1 MVIPQPRVFADP
13 TAASAK
19 KDTTTRRA
27 TTSAATTAG
36 ETRKN
41 DAPSLSCASQKTTP
55 HLHTHP
61 RRDDI
66 VWPVVWLTAALVL
79 YACVLMNTPVG
90 VDMKHCAAQCPPVVA
105 SGEGNAT
112 GACLTPCGMYV
123 EHHPCNARCVS
134 LRQVL
139 PCLQRCLR
147 RGQKQA
153 RAVMDPLTGAL
164 HFTMRAVSPPQR
176 AKSVSEALYVR
187 TADDLIRRAQ
197 SIMGTVIVLRDNTAV
212 LEHIHIVRDAPVP

>member
-61 RRDDI
+61 RHDDDI
-66 VWPVVWLTAALVL
+66 VWPVVWLTVALVL
-79 YACVLMNTPVG
+79 YAVVLNTSAG
-90 VDMKHCAAQCPPVVA
+90 ADMKHCATQCPPVIA
-105 SGEGNAT
+105 SGESNAT

-134 LRQVL
+134 LRKVL
-139 PCLQRCLR
+139 PCLQMCLR
-147 RGQKQA
+147 RGQMRA
-153 RAVMDPLTGAL
+153 RAVMDPLTGAV
-164 HFTMRAVSPPQR
+164 HSTMRAVSSR
-176 AKSVSEALYVR
+176 RGNSVSEALHLR
-187 TADDLIRRAQ
+187 SADDLIRRAQ
-197 SIMGTVIVLRDNTAV
+197 SIMGTVVVLQNTPV
-212 LEHIHIVRDAPVP
+212 LELKKKETKDF